1 MVFSSNIFLFLF
13 LPLYLITYYS
23 TKDIKIKNLVLLLFS
38 LFFYAWG
45 EPYYVLLMIFSIII
59 NFYLTKVM
67 AKNNSKFILILLII
81 INIGLLLSFK
91 YTNFFIDNINNLFKL
106 NISNIKLTL
115 PIGISFYTFQI
126 LSYVFDVYQKKVK
139 VQNNIYKLACY
150 ITAFPQLIAGP
161 IVRYSDIEKQLN
173 ERKTT
178 VEDFTSGVRRFIVGL
193 SKKVLIAN
201 LMAFVAD
208 SIYNYDLI
216 STGFIGM
223 LIASISYAL
232 QIYFDF
238 SGYSDMA
245 IGLGKMSGFTFM
257 ENFNYPYIAKSIT
270 DFWRRWH
277 ISLSSFFKDYV
288 YIPLGGSRKGTF
300 KTIRNIL
307 IVWLLTGFW
316 HGACWNFVLWG
327 LYYALFLLIEKFLLK
342 EKFKNNFIYR
352 IITLLIISIGW
363 IIFRQTDFNQLLIA
377 LKALF
382 GFYGI
387 GNISSLY
394 YLGIFSSRYIIAFII
409 GILGSTKLIKH
420 LLSKENIIT
429 DIILLI
435 LFILCI
441 IFITV
446 GSYNPFIY
454 YRF

>member
-45 EPYYVLLMIFSIII
+45 EPYYILLMIFSIII

-352 IITLLIISIGW
+352 IITLLIINIGW
-363 IIFRQTDFNQLLIA
+363 IIFRQTNFNQLLIA